1 MIVISVF
8 LVTYWILYGQR
19 KQKELLSQNVKTKDQ
34 GDNDKSKL

>member
-19 KQKELLSQNVKTKDQ
+19 KQKELLSQNVNHDDKD
-34 GDNDKSKL
+34 DNDKSQI